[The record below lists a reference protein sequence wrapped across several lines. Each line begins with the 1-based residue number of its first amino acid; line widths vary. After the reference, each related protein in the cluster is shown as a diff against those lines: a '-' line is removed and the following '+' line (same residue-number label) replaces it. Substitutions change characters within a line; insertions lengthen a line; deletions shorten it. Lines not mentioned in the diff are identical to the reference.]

1 MGLIAAVIA
10 TALCA
15 VVYVRMYQRE
25 LPEPIGKRQAAI
37 PVGFG
42 VISVLLTLPLLVLI
56 ALGVKAVIGGSIAD
70 VVPNPVLSS
79 LIRSFFLAGFTEEI
93 IKFGMFLIVIRLVKP
108 KNVYEYGF
116 LCAGVGFG
124 FTGLE
129 DLYYGLQN
137 PVGSVFRV
145 LFFAMHMMFGLLMG
159 IQLGLAAYS
168 KRRGRNDAGTHM
180 ALALGLPVLWHTVF
194 DASTTTNAAI
204 NSDDR
209 TVQIIGL
216 IIAIAVCLISIAMQF
231 VLLIQFKN
239 RVREYC
245 GMRTDGGVGERT
257 AVRASSDASSA
268 GPTSSAE
275 PKPQRNAKTG
285 PAFKLPKLSKGSLRV
300 HRSTARILL
309 AACAICA
316 FAFTFAFTTAW
327 GIRVDQL
334 SAFSST
340 DVFKEFDL
348 EDLNGGHFTQEDLKG
363 ARVTLFNVWGT
374 SCTPCIEEMPD
385 LEKLGQTYEPGKIQI
400 VGLVED
406 AVNTKAEVV
415 PAKAKEA
422 LEIMD
427 RAGAT
432 FPSLIMD
439 MDTYAFVKTT
449 VSGTPTTFFVDENG
463 TILKTVTGRQSY
475 KQWKISVDEVLASL

>member
-245 GMRTDGGVGERT
+245 GMRTDGGVGERHAART
-257 AVRASSDASSA
+257 SSGTSSTSSDERKS
-268 GPTSSAE
+268 
-275 PKPQRNAKTG
+275 QRSAKTG
-285 PAFKLPKLSKGSLRV
+285 SALKLPTLSKGSLRV

-309 AACAICA
+309 AACTICA
-316 FAFTFAFTTAW
+316 FVFTFAYTTAW
-327 GIRVDQL
+327 GIRVDRL
-334 SAFSST
+334 SAISST
-340 DVFKEFDL
+340 DVFKKVDL
-348 EDLNGGHFTQEDLKG
+348 EIIDGGHFTEENLKD

-374 SCTPCIEEMPD
+374 SCSPCIAEMPD
-385 LEKLGQTYEPGKIQI
+385 LEKLGQSYEPGQIQI

-406 AVNTKAEVV
+406 AVNANAEVI
-415 PAKAKEA
+415 PAKAAEA
-422 LEIMD
+422 QQIMD
-427 RAGAT
+427 KAGAT
-432 FPSLIMD
+432 FPSLLMD
-439 MDTYAFVKTT
+439 MNTYAFVKTN
-449 VSGTPTTFFVDENG
+449 VAGTPTTFFVDENG
-463 TILKTVTGRQSY
+463 TILHTVTGRQSF
-475 KQWKISVDEVLASL
+475 KQWKKSVDEVLATL